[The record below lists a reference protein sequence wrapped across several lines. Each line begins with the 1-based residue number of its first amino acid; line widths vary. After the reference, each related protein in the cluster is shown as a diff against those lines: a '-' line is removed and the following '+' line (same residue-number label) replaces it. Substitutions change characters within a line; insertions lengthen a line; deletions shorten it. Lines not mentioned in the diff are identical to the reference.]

1 MTPVNQRAVWE
12 KEEIERSVAE
22 AASTTKLRRP
32 SSQVTRYMDPP
43 AGTPYPLEYAFRLLG
58 DARGK
63 TVLEFGCGS
72 GENTLLLL
80 KRNARVIALDI
91 SAALIEVAKK
101 RLDINA
107 VAGDVRF
114 VVASG
119 HELPLLDNSVDVVFG
134 IAILHH
140 LDMKLASHQ
149 VWRVLKPGGRAIFQ
163 EPMRNSKLLQFA
175 RKLIP
180 YQQPNVSPFEHPLTE
195 KDVKILTSEFTSYA
209 GRDFQLPHVRVAK
222 ILHFRQKLIPS
233 IYRVDRK
240 LLDRYP
246 ALGRY
251 ATVRVME
258 LVK

>member
-1 MTPVNQRAVWE
+1 MPVANQRAVWE

-22 AASTTKLRRP
+22 AANTTELRRKLF
-32 SSQVTRYMDPP
+32 QITRYMDPP
-43 AGTPYPLEYAFRLLG
+43 AGTPYALEYAFRLLA
-58 DARGK
+58 DVRGR
-63 TVLEFGCGS
+63 TVLDFGCGS

-80 KRNARVIALDI
+80 KRQARVIALDI
-91 SAALIEVAKK
+91 SGALVEVAKK
-101 RLDINA
+101 RLEVNG
-107 VAGDVRF
+107 VTGDVRF

-119 HELPLLDNSVDVVFG
+119 HELPLPDNSVDVVFG

-140 LDMKLASHQ
+140 LDMRLASKQ

-163 EPMRNSKLLQFA
+163 EPMRTSKLLQFA

-180 YQQPNVSPFEHPLTE
+180 YQQPDVSPFERPLNE
-195 KDVKILTSEFTSYA
+195 QDISILTSEFASYA
-209 GRDFQLPHVRVAK
+209 GRDFQLPHVRVAR
-222 ILHFRQKLIPS
+222 ILPFKQELAHSF
-233 IYRVDRK
+233 YRLDRK

-251 ATVRVME
+251 ATIRVME